1 VIPTLLMLLYDMP
14 FNIFD
19 ENDFNMYA
27 ALHYDNAQCYDTEEF
42 LDDLKRFKYIKRLF
56 GKYEESGELRE
67 RLILNHL
74 IILYNVFGNE
84 ATRMLFWKLK
94 GYHHYLKPFLILMNR
109 MPEKIELDVVLYSSD
124 ISMDLNIVN
133 VLRKI

>member
-1 VIPTLLMLLYDMP
+1 M
-14 FNIFD
+14 
-19 ENDFNMYA
+19 NDDRLDDSNFILYA
-27 ALHYDNAQCYDTEEF
+27 AKHYDNAQCHNTEEF
-42 LDDLKRFKYIKRLF
+42 FDDLKRFKYIKRLF

-84 ATRMLFWKLK
+84 TTKMLFLKLK
-94 GYHHYLKPFLILMNR
+94 GHYHYLKPFLVLMNR
-109 MPEKIELDVVLYSSD
+109 MPDKVEIDTVIYSSD
-124 ISMDLNIVN
+124 IVMDLNIVN

>member
-1 VIPTLLMLLYDMP
+1 MNYEELDDSNFIL
-14 FNIFD
+14 
-19 ENDFNMYA
+19 YA
-27 ALHYDNAQCYDTEEF
+27 AKHYENSQCYDAEEF
-42 LDDLKRFKYIKRLF
+42 FDDLKRFKYLKRLF

-84 ATRMLFWKLK
+84 ATKMLFYKLN
-94 GYHHYLKPFLILMNR
+94 GYYHYLTPFLILLNR
-109 MPEKIELDVVLYSSD
+109 MPEKIIIGPDVIYSSD
-124 ISMDLNIVN
+124 IPLDTNIVK